1 MLRPTLVLLA
11 ALAAPALAQST
22 PTWEIDPAHSS
33 IQFGVRH
40 LMISTVK
47 GRFPKFTATAVA
59 DEKEPT
65 RAIVEASIDAPSIDT
80 GEPKRDEHLRSP
92 DFFDVAKYPTITF
105 KSTKVEAAGDRRF
118 KLHGDLT
125 MHGVTKPVVL
135 DVEATHEV
143 KGMRGETRAGA
154 RATTK
159 VNRKDFGINWSKSM
173 DGGGLVVGD
182 DVDVTIDGRGEEV
195 AAKRRMPYSAPDVR
209 FGCDC
214 LRI

>member
-1 MLRPTLVLLA
+1 MLRSTLVLLA

-22 PTWEIDPAHSS
+22 STWEIDPAHSS

-47 GRFPKFTATAVA
+47 GTFPKFTATVVA

-65 RAIVEASIDAPSIDT
+65 RAVAEASIDAASIDT
-80 GEPKRDEHLRSP
+80 REPKRDEHLRGA

-105 KSTKVEAAGDRRF
+105 KSTKVEPAGDRRF
-118 KLHGDLT
+118 KVHGDLT
-125 MHGVTKPVVL
+125 MHGVTKPVAL
-135 DVEATHEV
+135 DVEVTPQV

-159 VNRKDFGINWSKSM
+159 VNRKDFGISWSKSM
-173 DGGGLVVGD
+173 DGGGVVVGD
-182 DVDVTIDGRGEEV
+182 EVEVTIDVEAV
-195 AAKRRMPYSAPDVR
+195 KK
-209 FGCDC
+209 
-214 LRI
+214 

>member
-1 MLRPTLVLLA
+1 VLRSTLVLLA

-22 PTWEIDPAHSS
+22 STWEIDPAHSN

-65 RAIVEASIDAPSIDT
+65 RAIVEASIDTASIDT
-80 GEPKRDEHLRSP
+80 GEAKRDEHLRSP
-92 DFFDVAKYPTITF
+92 DFFDVAKYPTISF

-118 KLHGDLT
+118 KLYGDLT

-135 DVEATHEV
+135 DVEATPEV

-173 DGGGLVVGD
+173 DGGGVVVGD
-182 DVDVTIDGRGEEV
+182 DVDVTIEV
-195 AAKRRMPYSAPDVR
+195 EGVR
-209 FGCDC
+209 K
-214 LRI
+214 

>member
-1 MLRPTLVLLA
+1 VLRSTLVLLA

-22 PTWEIDPAHSS
+22 STWEIDPAHSS

-65 RAIVEASIDAPSIDT
+65 RAVVEASIDAASLDT
-80 GEPKRDEHLRSP
+80 GEAKRDEHLKSP
-92 DFFDVAKYPTITF
+92 DFFDVQKYPTITF
-105 KSTKVEAAGDRRF
+105 KSTKVEAAGDRHF

-135 DVEATHEV
+135 DVEATPQV

-159 VNRKDFGINWSKSM
+159 VNRKDFGINWSKTM
-173 DGGGLVVGD
+173 DGGGVVVGD
-182 DVDVTIDGRGEEV
+182 DVDVTIEV
-195 AAKRRMPYSAPDVR
+195 EGVKK
-209 FGCDC
+209 
-214 LRI
+214 

>member
-1 MLRPTLVLLA
+1 VLRSTLVLLA
-11 ALAAPALAQST
+11 ALAAPALAQTTS
-22 PTWEIDPAHSS
+22 TWEIDPAHSS

-47 GRFPKFTATAVA
+47 GKFPKFTATAVA

-65 RAIVEASIDAPSIDT
+65 RAVVEASIDTASIDT
-80 GEPKRDEHLRSP
+80 GEAKRDEHLRSP

-105 KSTKVEAAGDRRF
+105 KSTKVEPAGDHRY

-135 DVEATHEV
+135 DVEATQQV

-159 VNRKDFGINWSKSM
+159 VNRKDFGINWSKTM
-173 DGGGLVVGD
+173 DGGGVVVGD
-182 DVDVTIDGRGEEV
+182 DVDVTIEV
-195 AAKRRMPYSAPDVR
+195 EGVKK
-209 FGCDC
+209 
-214 LRI
+214 

>member
-1 MLRPTLVLLA
+1 VLRSTLVLLA
-11 ALAAPALAQST
+11 ALAAPALAQTTS
-22 PTWEIDPAHSS
+22 TWEIDPAHSS

-47 GRFPKFTATAVA
+47 GKFPKFTATAVA

-65 RAIVEASIDAPSIDT
+65 RAIVEASIDTASIDT
-80 GEPKRDEHLRSP
+80 GEAKRDEHLRSP

-105 KSTKVEAAGDRRF
+105 KSTKVEPAGDHHY

-135 DVEATHEV
+135 DVEATQQV

-159 VNRKDFGINWSKSM
+159 VNRKDFGINWSKTM
-173 DGGGLVVGD
+173 DGGGVVVGD
-182 DVDVTIDGRGEEV
+182 DVDVTIEV
-195 AAKRRMPYSAPDVR
+195 EGVKK
-209 FGCDC
+209 
-214 LRI
+214 

>member
-1 MLRPTLVLLA
+1 MLRSTLVLLA
-11 ALAAPALAQST
+11 ALAAPALAQTTS
-22 PTWEIDPAHSS
+22 TWEIDPAHSS

-47 GRFPKFTATAVA
+47 GKFPKFTATAVA

-65 RAIVEASIDAPSIDT
+65 RAVVEASIDTASIDT
-80 GEPKRDEHLRSP
+80 GEAKRDEHLRSP
-92 DFFDVAKYPTITF
+92 DFFDVAKYPAITF
-105 KSTKVEAAGDRRF
+105 KSTKVEPAGERHF

-135 DVEATHEV
+135 DVEATQQV

-159 VNRKDFGINWSKSM
+159 VNRKDFGINWSKTM
-173 DGGGLVVGD
+173 DGGGVVVGD
-182 DVDVTIDGRGEEV
+182 DVDVTIEV
-195 AAKRRMPYSAPDVR
+195 EAVKK
-209 FGCDC
+209 
-214 LRI
+214 

>member
-1 MLRPTLVLLA
+1 VLRPTLALLV
-11 ALAAPALAQST
+11 ALAAPALAETS
-22 PTWEIDPAHSS
+22 TWEIDPAHSS

-65 RAIVEASIDAPSIDT
+65 RAVVEASIDAASLDT
-80 GEPKRDEHLRSP
+80 GEAKRDEHLKSP

-105 KSTKVEAAGDRRF
+105 KSTKVEAAGDRHF

-135 DVEATHEV
+135 DVEATPQV

-159 VNRKDFGINWSKSM
+159 VNRKDFGINWSKTM
-173 DGGGLVVGD
+173 DGGGVVVGD
-182 DVDVTIDGRGEEV
+182 DVDVTIEV
-195 AAKRRMPYSAPDVR
+195 EGVKK
-209 FGCDC
+209 
-214 LRI
+214 

>member
-1 MLRPTLVLLA
+1 MHRLTLVLLA
-11 ALAAPALAQST
+11 ALAAPALAQ

-40 LMISTVK
+40 LMISTVRGK
-47 GRFPKFTATAVA
+47 FPKFTATAVG

-65 RAIVEASIDAPSIDT
+65 RSIVEASIDVASIDT
-80 GEPKRDEHLRSP
+80 GEPKRDEHLKTP

-125 MHGVTKPVVL
+125 MHGVTKPVIL
-135 DVEATHEV
+135 DVEVTPEV

-159 VNRKDFGINWSKSM
+159 LNRKDFGINWSKTM

-182 DVDVTIDGRGEEV
+182 DVDVTIDVEGI
-195 AAKRRMPYSAPDVR
+195 KK
-209 FGCDC
+209 
-214 LRI
+214 

>member
-1 MLRPTLVLLA
+1 MLRSTLVLLA
-11 ALAAPALAQST
+11 ALAAPALAQTTS
-22 PTWEIDPAHSS
+22 TWEIDPAHSS

-47 GRFPKFTATAVA
+47 GKFPKFTATAVA

-65 RAIVEASIDAPSIDT
+65 RAVVEASIDTASIDT
-80 GEPKRDEHLRSP
+80 GEAKRDEHLRSP

-105 KSTKVEAAGDRRF
+105 KSTKVEPAGDHRY

-135 DVEATHEV
+135 DVEATQQV

-159 VNRKDFGINWSKSM
+159 VNRKDFGINWSKTM
-173 DGGGLVVGD
+173 DGGGVVVGD
-182 DVDVTIDGRGEEV
+182 DVDVTIEV
-195 AAKRRMPYSAPDVR
+195 EGVKK
-209 FGCDC
+209 
-214 LRI
+214 

>member
-11 ALAAPALAQST
+11 ALAAPALAQTT

-47 GRFPKFTATAVA
+47 GRFPKFTATEVV

-65 RAIVEASIDAPSIDT
+65 RAVVEASIDAASLDT
-80 GEPKRDEHLRSP
+80 GEAKRDEHLRSP
-92 DFFDVAKYPTITF
+92 DFFDAQKYPTITF

-135 DVEATHEV
+135 DVEATPQV

-159 VNRKDFGINWSKSM
+159 INRKDFGINWSQTM
-173 DGGGLVVGD
+173 DGGGVVVGD
-182 DVDVTIDGRGEEV
+182 DVDVTIEV
-195 AAKRRMPYSAPDVR
+195 EGVKK
-209 FGCDC
+209 
-214 LRI
+214 

>member
-1 MLRPTLVLLA
+1 MLRSTLVLLA

-22 PTWEIDPAHSS
+22 STWEIDPAHSN

-65 RAIVEASIDAPSIDT
+65 RAIVEASIDTASIDT
-80 GEPKRDEHLRSP
+80 GEAKRDEHLRSP
-92 DFFDVAKYPTITF
+92 DFFDVAKYPTISF

-118 KLHGDLT
+118 KLYGDLT

-135 DVEATHEV
+135 DVEATPEV

-173 DGGGLVVGD
+173 DGGGVVVGD
-182 DVDVTIDGRGEEV
+182 DVDVTIEV
-195 AAKRRMPYSAPDVR
+195 EGVR
-209 FGCDC
+209 K
-214 LRI
+214 

>member
-1 MLRPTLVLLA
+1 MLPRPRRDPIVLRSTLVLLA
-11 ALAAPALAQST
+11 ALAAPALAQTTS
-22 PTWEIDPAHSS
+22 TWEIDPAHSS

-65 RAIVEASIDAPSIDT
+65 RAIVEASIDAASIDT
-80 GEPKRDEHLRSP
+80 GEAKRDEHLRGP

-105 KSTKVEAAGDRRF
+105 KSTKIEPAGDHRY

-135 DVEATHEV
+135 DVEATQQV

-159 VNRKDFGINWSKSM
+159 VNRKDFGINWSKTM
-173 DGGGLVVGD
+173 DGGGVVVGD
-182 DVDVTIDGRGEEV
+182 DVDVTIEV
-195 AAKRRMPYSAPDVR
+195 EGVKK
-209 FGCDC
+209 
-214 LRI
+214 

>member
-1 MLRPTLVLLA
+1 MLRSTLVLLA

-22 PTWEIDPAHSS
+22 STWEIDPAHSS

-47 GRFPKFTATAVA
+47 GTFPKFTATVVG
-59 DEKEPT
+59 DEKDPT
-65 RAIVEASIDAPSIDT
+65 STVIEASIDAASIDT
-80 GEPKRDEHLRSP
+80 KESKRDEHLRGA

-105 KSTKVEAAGDRRF
+105 KSTKVEQAGGRRF
-118 KLHGDLT
+118 KVHGDLT
-125 MHGVTKPVVL
+125 MHGVTKPVTL
-135 DVEATHEV
+135 DVEATPEV

-159 VNRKDFGINWSKSM
+159 INRKDFGINWSKTM

-182 DVDVTIDGRGEEV
+182 DVDVTIDVEAV
-195 AAKRRMPYSAPDVR
+195 KK
-209 FGCDC
+209 
-214 LRI
+214 